1 VSREV
6 RRVPLDF
13 DWPLDTL
20 WGGYVMPDR
29 LKRNPCPDCENG
41 STAAAEWL
49 RTFCRRIQDLGDD
62 IRDQQSGRPMHP
74 CLAEDPNPF
83 TTRGAIDPVTRRWTE
98 LPRIIRPT
106 ADILP
111 LLTGLTGRSEKDHLH
126 PLSGDN
132 SYRIVM
138 KLVAAA
144 GLDPDTWGICTT
156 CAGEALLDAHEG
168 QSADIEAWEPTEP
181 PAGDGWQLWQTLS
194 EGSPI
199 SPVFPTEEDLARWM
213 TSPAYTWGAAKHGR
227 PSYEQALQFV
237 RDGWAPSVAS
247 SPGSG
252 PVSGVEWVGTTGTG
266 A

>member
-1 VSREV
+1 MSREV
-6 RRVPLDF
+6 RRVPSGF

-29 LKRNPCPDCENG
+29 LKRNHCPDCENG
-41 STAAAEWL
+41 WTAAAGWL
-49 RTFCRRIQDLGDD
+49 RTFCRRIQHLGDD
-62 IRDQQSGRPMHP
+62 IRNQESGRPMH
-74 CLAEDPNPF
+74 LYLTEDPNPF
-83 TTRGAIDPVTRRWTE
+83 TTRGAIDPVTRQWTE
-98 LPRIIRPT
+98 LPRIIRPS

-111 LLTGLTGRSEKDHLH
+111 LLAGLTGRSEEDLLH
-126 PLSGDN
+126 PLSGDH

-156 CAGEALLDAHEG
+156 CSGEAALDAYEG
-168 QSADIEAWEPTEP
+168 QSADIQAWEPTEP
-181 PAGDGWQLWQTLS
+181 PTGDGWQLWQTVS

-199 SPVFPTEEDLARWM
+199 SPVFPSAEELARWM
-213 TSPAYTWGAAKHGR
+213 ASPAYTWGAAKQGR
-227 PSYEQALQFV
+227 PSYEHALKFV
-237 RDGWAPSVAS
+237 RAGWAPSAAS

-252 PVSGVEWVGTTGTG
+252 VVSGVEWVGTTETE